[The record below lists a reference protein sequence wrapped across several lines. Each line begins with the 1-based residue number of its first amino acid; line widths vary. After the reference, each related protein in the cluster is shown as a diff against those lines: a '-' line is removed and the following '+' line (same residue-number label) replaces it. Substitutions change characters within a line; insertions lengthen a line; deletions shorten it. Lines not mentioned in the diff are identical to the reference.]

1 MKEFE
6 TQPKLA
12 LASGEYDLRKEE
24 ARKAGWPTSVT
35 IPKIE
40 KEFGLKPKTLSCY
53 RANHFSRKDRR

>member
-12 LASGEYDLRKEE
+12 MASGEYDLRKEE
-24 ARKAGWPTSVT
+24 ARKAGWPTRVT
-35 IPKIE
+35 LPKIE
-40 KEFGLKPKTLSCY
+40 KEFGLKPGQLTWY